1 MKLVQLNIW
10 GGRVM
15 PNILT
20 LAEAE
25 QPDIMC
31 LQEVISF
38 DGDINSLFG
47 TIEELQSKLSK
58 PYKDLFYSPGIR
70 FNFMHKNAEWG
81 NAVLSRFKI
90 MEKESR
96 FTNLA
101 FIDNFNFE
109 DYDYNARNFQH
120 CVVEAAG
127 GQKLNILNHHG
138 HHIPGHKNGDN
149 ETLRQMKQ
157 LADYIDALAGPVILA
172 GDFNLAPHSESLEQ
186 INQRLINLSVTH
198 KLQTTRTQLTHKKEV
213 CDYIFVNEQVKVK
226 NFEASDELVSD
237 HKALILEFDI

>member
-15 PNILT
+15 PNIIR

-47 TIEELQSKLSK
+47 TIEEFQSKLSK
-58 PYKDLFYSPGIR
+58 PYKDFFYSPGIR

-90 MEKESR
+90 LERESR

-101 FIDNFNFE
+101 LIDNFNFE

-120 CVVEAAG
+120 CVIETAS
-127 GQKLNILNHHG
+127 GQKLNVLNHHG
-138 HHIPGHKNGDN
+138 HHIPGHKNGDD

-157 LADYIDALAGPVILA
+157 LADYIDTLGGPIILC
-172 GDFNLAPHSESLEQ
+172 GDFNLAPQSESLE
-186 INQRLINLSVTH
+186 ILNAKLGNLSI
-198 KLQTTRTQLTHKKEV
+198 KYNLPTTRTNLTPKNEV

-237 HKALILEFDI
+237 HKALILEFDV